1 MAVIIEENLFAK
13 SIGET
18 IKGSLNS
25 FELNFLERSHNID
38 VNEGLL
44 TQIFS
49 DWIKLTKNIQKE
61 SANQHTNN
69 LGFDNLENQKRF
81 LVSVSTVVIEFFDRY
96 SEFYDDNFQTELDKF
111 KILCEAIIHLLE
123 GFEAINASQKN
134 SEAIQFLEQ
143 IYEGIDL
150 IVDVIESR
158 ASNLPI
164 NILSV
169 MKVIFIELP
178 VKVQDILESYSPL
191 ENQDQ
196 KSAKKYLRQIN
207 RAVNSG
213 IAKINDTVNTREN
226 ELLAKS
232 EEELLKAQI
241 ESNFMPMQLIEFWL
255 REDQTRILTK
265 EEQQDTQLLMNT
277 IDSHRNRPLFS
288 EQ

>member
-169 MKVIFIELP
+169 RKVIFIELP